1 MTCYPSHSL
10 SLYLPFSL
18 FVSFSLSLSL
28 SLYCPPSLSLLP
40 SVCLPYSSPFSL
52 SLLFFLTSF
61 LLLSPSRF
69 FFIKVLSPSLPPSL
83 PSFVSLI
90 HLVSSST
97 QHKTTQHNTTLYII
111 LINQHILVR
120 LPDYLPCRYYELSK
134 RSLPRYKCFD
144 NNASALV

>member
-28 SLYCPPSLSLLP
+28 STALLLSLYCPPSVSLTLR
-40 SVCLPYSSPFSL
+40 LSL
-52 SLLFFLTSF
+52 SLSFSSSLLFYSF
-61 LLLSPSRF
+61 LHPV
-69 FFIKVLSPSLPPSL
+69 FFIKVFSPSL
-83 PSFVSLI
+83 PSFVPLI

-134 RSLPRYKCFD
+134 RSLPRYKCFYY
-144 NNASALV
+144 NASALV